1 MLEFLARNGI
11 DWAPRSTEE
20 TVRAIEGV
28 AAGEI
33 SEREFAGWLRSSRPE
48 ELTAREPP
56 SPTDLLV

>member
-33 SEREFAGWLRSSRPE
+33 SERELAGWLRSSRPK
-48 ELTAREPP
+48 
-56 SPTDLLV
+56 S